1 MKQLI
6 FLIALATLACANR
19 ESKLEQNEPIKPCAC
34 DGKPFFK
41 VLKIQQVPNSNF
53 INIFFG
59 ACEAYQVK
67 WEVLKDGKVLVT
79 GIVKPT
85 TSAVGAYLGSLSEGN
100 YIARLSGVNCREK

>member
-19 ESKLEQNEPIKPCAC
+19 ESKLEQNEPIKPCSC

-53 INIFFG
+53 INIS
-59 ACEAYQVK
+59 
-67 WEVLKDGKVLVT
+67 
-79 GIVKPT
+79 
-85 TSAVGAYLGSLSEGN
+85 SALAKR
-100 YIARLSGVNCREK
+100 IKLSGKY

>member
-19 ESKLEQNEPIKPCAC
+19 ESKLEQNEPIKPCSC

-53 INIFFG
+53 INIF
-59 ACEAYQVK
+59 
-67 WEVLKDGKVLVT
+67 
-79 GIVKPT
+79 
-85 TSAVGAYLGSLSEGN
+85 SALAKR
-100 YIARLSGVNCREK
+100 IKLSGKY